1 MPRGK
6 YQRRQWPEEVIRFIV
21 DNASEDVK
29 ISAMAAA
36 VNREFGTNY
45 TRDQIKGQYVR
56 RKLPF
61 ANGHR
66 HNLIM
71 TDEMADY
78 LVTIIPGRSSADC
91 ARMLNEK
98 YGSSY
103 TNAQIRGWKKNHKT
117 PSGYSTRFRPGEK
130 SWITGKRFP
139 GRTNSGC
146 FLAGHRSA
154 NAAPIGS
161 ERKSEKY
168 TYVKVADGK
177 KNRNWKAKHR
187 MLWEEHNGP
196 VPEGYNVIFLDGN
209 PDNIVIEN
217 LALVSQQELY
227 YAGVR
232 RGLTDDQELNR
243 SIIAAA
249 KLDAAIYNAE
259 KKVKEE

>member
-6 YQRRQWPEEVIRFIV
+6 WERGTWPEEIRIFIRE
-21 DNASEDVK
+21 NASDQVRMKDMQQMILERFGKEYTYGQVK
-29 ISAMAAA
+29 GYYFRNS
-36 VNREFGTNY
+36 
-45 TRDQIKGQYVR
+45 
-56 RKLPF
+56 LPF
-61 ANGHR
+61 RRNSR

-71 TDEMADY
+71 TDEMAEY

-91 ARMLNEK
+91 ALMLNEK

-117 PSGYSTRFRPGEK
+117 PSGYSTKFRPGEK

-146 FLAGHRSA
+146 FLVGHRSA

-217 LALVSQQELY
+217 LALVNQQEMY
-227 YAGVR
+227 YAGVKH
-232 RGLTDDQELNR
+232 GLTNDRELSR
-243 SIIAAA
+243 SIVALAR
-249 KLDAAIYNAE
+249 LDAAIHNAE
-259 KKVKEE
+259 KKVKK